1 MSIVTTRYSNDGK
14 YIYKINFN
22 KIKEGCKNLWF
33 GSIDI
38 ESYGSSPRE
47 IIIDESEP
55 YHFVQIM
62 YLLKKC
68 YLEENKWLVFTKKN
82 IMDLIEKERETYL
95 EDEIWFGKKFYEDF
109 NSFVTFFLKLYCD
122 KIGNY

>member
-68 YLEENKWLVFTKKN
+68 YLEENKWLVFTKKH
-82 IMDLIEKERETYL
+82 IMDLIDKERETYL
-95 EDEIWFGKKFYEDF
+95 EDEIWFG
-109 NSFVTFFLKLYCD
+109 NSM
-122 KIGNY
+122 KILIHLLHSF